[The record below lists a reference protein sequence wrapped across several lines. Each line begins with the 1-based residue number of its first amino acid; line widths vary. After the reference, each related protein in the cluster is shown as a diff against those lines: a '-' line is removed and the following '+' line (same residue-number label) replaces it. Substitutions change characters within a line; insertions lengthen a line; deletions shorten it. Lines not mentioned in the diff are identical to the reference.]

1 MAGREAARGTW
12 WRPEVPPAG
21 VGALAASVSSS
32 HGTEGS
38 PPPCPAMRRE
48 IRGLRKGREEEGGRP
63 GACLQS
69 VGERRFRN
77 SPGRRGRASSAAAF
91 GCRSSGPA
99 GLPAPAPPGPGL
111 TGRGPAP
118 RDWRHH
124 SQRTEACRPRR
135 GRGVCREHRAAG
147 PGTAGVA
154 RAGLRPRPLCLGANG
169 SLSAPPPSGSGV
181 GVTEALATDTPCGHG
196 DGGGWHGPHGG
207 AGSALCGRPGP
218 GVVPVGEL
226 EQVRLLG
233 SRPSF
238 PPAGA

>member
-118 RDWRHH
+118 RIGDI
-124 SQRTEACRPRR
+124 TAR
-135 GRGVCREHRAAG
+135 GRRPAG
-147 PGTAGVA
+147 HGEAGVSA
-154 RAGLRPRPLCLGANG
+154 GSTEQRGLAQPAWPGQAFGPDHCAWGQTAASVPLPRPVLGWGSQKPSPQTPRVDMAMVEAGTGPMGVQGLRCVGARGLG
-169 SLSAPPPSGSGV
+169 
-181 GVTEALATDTPCGHG
+181 
-196 DGGGWHGPHGG
+196 
-207 AGSALCGRPGP
+207 
-218 GVVPVGEL
+218 
-226 EQVRLLG
+226 
-233 SRPSF
+233 
-238 PPAGA
+238 

>member
-1 MAGREAARGTW
+1 M
-12 WRPEVPPAG
+12 
-21 VGALAASVSSS
+21 
-32 HGTEGS
+32 
-38 PPPCPAMRRE
+38 
-48 IRGLRKGREEEGGRP
+48 
-63 GACLQS
+63 
-69 VGERRFRN
+69 
-77 SPGRRGRASSAAAF
+77 
-91 GCRSSGPA
+91 
-99 GLPAPAPPGPGL
+99 
-111 TGRGPAP
+111 
-118 RDWRHH
+118 
-124 SQRTEACRPRR
+124 
-135 GRGVCREHRAAG
+135 
-147 PGTAGVA
+147 A

-238 PPAGA
+238 PPAGARGPCPPALPSSCPDSSLSAPITPQAHPTAPWHHPNLGAFVQGLAPRAPLPGLRRAALSGCGPRETHVDAEAGRGLGAHTPAHGLKTLPEQKPPVSSLYCSK